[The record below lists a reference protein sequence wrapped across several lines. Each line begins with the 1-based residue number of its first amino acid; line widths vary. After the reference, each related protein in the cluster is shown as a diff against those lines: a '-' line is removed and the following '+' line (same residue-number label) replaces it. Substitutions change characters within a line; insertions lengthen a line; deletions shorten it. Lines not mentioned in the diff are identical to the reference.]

1 MIRKAGQH
9 PYAEPGHNRVRRS
22 GFLLVFAAGCMVGP
36 ARLGFMPRMA
46 PIGESRD
53 PDPTRVPGEQGLESA
68 AAQGHPEAN
77 APVKDPLPLGRFST
91 AVSGSALLFWVATGK
106 TPLLGVYGTFDE
118 TGLVNEIPDDEKPV
132 Q

>member
-1 MIRKAGQH
+1 MF
-9 PYAEPGHNRVRRS
+9 V
-22 GFLLVFAAGCMVGP
+22 AGCMVGP
-36 ARLGFMPRMA
+36 AKLGFMPRMA
-46 PIGESRD
+46 PVGASRD

-77 APVKDPLPLGRFST
+77 MRTKDPVPLGKFSS
-91 AVSGSALLFWVATGK
+91 AVSGSALLYWVATGK

-118 TGLVNEIPDDEKPV
+118 TGLVREVPDDEKAV